1 MMGDETAAAPLI
13 AMSTSEDARHE
24 SFEVPPGPAPPAAPL
39 GPPQVDMM
47 ASREMQAWIAR
58 LEEEQKTLG
67 VRNKVLALA
76 LAAGVLFLAIILWI
90 VYSWTI
96 GAYAVLDHVLITRHP
111 ASQGRV
117 DISFR
122 VTKPGKVFYRRTS
135 GDVQTEL
142 VDYFN
147 STGEVSRSWAW
158 VYEPGEDVEVTL
170 WYRGRLLRRTE
181 RERFPTDDRADI
193 VVLIDSTG
201 SMTPFIDELK
211 EKCVTFS
218 TQLKKQALDHR
229 FALIGF
235 GDVEEAPWLDMHE
248 FTDDVGRF
256 QESVSRI
263 ERFDGGDFPESAL
276 DALEEALKLPF
287 DEGAIRR
294 FYLVT
299 DARYHE
305 PSRSGLAAAD
315 VAARLES
322 ARVFLHVFSRSQY
335 EDDYR
340 KLVAQTG
347 RFDEIEN
354 FGRML
359 SEGRVL
365 ED

>member
-1 MMGDETAAAPLI
+1 
-13 AMSTSEDARHE
+13 
-24 SFEVPPGPAPPAAPL
+24 
-39 GPPQVDMM
+39 MM

-67 VRNKVLALA
+67 ARNKVLAVA
-76 LAAGVLFLAIILWI
+76 LSAGVLFLVIILWV

-96 GAYAVLDHVLITRHP
+96 GAYAVLDDVEITRHP

-122 VTKPGKVFYRRTS
+122 VTTPGKVFYRRTS

-142 VDYFN
+142 IDYFN
-147 STGEVSRSWAW
+147 SAGEVSRSWAW
-158 VYEPGEDVEVTL
+158 VYEPGQDIDVTL
-170 WYRGRLLRRTE
+170 WYRGRLFRRSE
-181 RERFPTDDRADI
+181 RQQFPTADRADI
-193 VVLIDSTG
+193 VILIDSTG

-211 EKCVTFS
+211 EKCVAFS
-218 TQLKKQALDHR
+218 EQLKKQALDHR

-235 GDVEEAPWLDMHE
+235 GDVEEAPWLDVHE
-248 FTDDVGRF
+248 FSADVDRF
-256 QESVSRI
+256 QRSVGRI

-287 DEGAIRR
+287 EEGAIRR

-305 PSRSGLAAAD
+305 PSRSGLSAAD
-315 VAARLES
+315 LAARLEG

-340 KLVAQTG
+340 RLFAQTG

>member
-1 MMGDETAAAPLI
+1 MTALD
-13 AMSTSEDARHE
+13 DA
-24 SFEVPPGPAPPAAPL
+24 SSNPQGVPAGPPPPVAPL

-47 ASREMQAWIAR
+47 ASREMQGWIAR
-58 LEEEQKTLG
+58 LEAEQQTLG
-67 VRNKVLALA
+67 ARNKVLAIA
-76 LAAGVLFLAIILWI
+76 LSAGVLFLAVILWI

-96 GAYAVLDHVLITRHP
+96 GAYAVLDDVRITRHP

-122 VTKPGKVFYRRTS
+122 VSKPGKVFYRRTS
-135 GDVQTEL
+135 GAVQTEL
-142 VDYFN
+142 IDYFN

-158 VYEPGEDVEVTL
+158 VYEPGKDVEVTL
-170 WYRGRLLRRTE
+170 WHRGRLFRRAE
-181 RERFPTDDRADI
+181 REQFPTADRADI

-218 TQLKKQALDHR
+218 AQLRKQALDHR

-235 GDVEEAPWLDMHE
+235 GDVEEAPWLDCHE
-248 FTDDVGRF
+248 FTGDVVQF
-256 QESVSRI
+256 QGSVSRM

-287 DEGAIRR
+287 DEGAVRR
-294 FYLVT
+294 FYLVS
-299 DARYHE
+299 DARFHE
-305 PSRSGLAAAD
+305 PSRSGLSAAD
-315 VAARLES
+315 VAARLEG

-340 KLVAQTG
+340 RLFAQTG